1 MKEIK
6 KQEKA
11 NLISHAL
18 YGKVRLEHY
27 KERGFVVSFKGSKE
41 IFWLDWSRLKGIMD
55 KFEELVKIKKN
66 LNKKN
71 GKKD

>member
-6 KQEKA
+6 KPRPQ
-11 NLISHAL
+11 LISHAL

-27 KERGFVVSFKGSKE
+27 KERGFVVSFKGNKE
-41 IFWLDWSRLKGIMD
+41 VFWLDFKRMEKIME
-55 KFEELVKIKKN
+55 KFAELVKIKQN

-71 GKKD
+71 EK

>member
-27 KERGFVVSFKGSKE
+27 KERGFVVSFKGNKE
-41 IFWLDWSRLKGIMD
+41 VFWLDWDRLKKIIE
-55 KFEELVKIKKN
+55 KFDELVKIKQN
-66 LNKKN
+66 LIKKN
-71 GKKD
+71 GKQD